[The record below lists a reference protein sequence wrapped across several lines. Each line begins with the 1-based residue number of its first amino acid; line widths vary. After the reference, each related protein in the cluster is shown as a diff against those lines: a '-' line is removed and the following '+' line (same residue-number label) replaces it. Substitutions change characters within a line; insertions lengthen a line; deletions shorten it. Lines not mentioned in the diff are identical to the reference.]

1 MEFICDKDYEYVKGK
16 YFPFKPN
23 YEENDKGALINS
35 LGSER
40 FVRVDSNF
48 DEDSGLDGDLIKEMI
63 LKQDGENEHLSHP
76 VRKAM
81 ELLPLGPLMII
92 DTPGIDDVGD
102 LGALRVNKT
111 RQVLNKT
118 DLAIIVADI
127 RMQIIL

>member
-1 MEFICDKDYEYVKGK
+1 MEFICDKDYEYIKGK

-63 LKQDGENEHLSHP
+63 LKQDGENKHLSHP

-81 ELLPLGPLMII
+81 
-92 DTPGIDDVGD
+92 
-102 LGALRVNKT
+102 
-111 RQVLNKT
+111 
-118 DLAIIVADI
+118 AIAFYFGVFSQPKI
-127 RMQIIL
+127 Q